1 MHRFSLEWSGSSE
14 RVLPNRWGGSCH
26 CERCWSAGLGKVSEG
41 GPVAESTSGEEHDF
55 LRILLDSRTFIRYTT
70 NMRSV
75 VGERGRRTSEQAFE
89 EINSILGQLAEDD
102 LNAVPAETM
111 GDDVI
116 ALQRIGNR
124 VQAEVL
130 RWLRWKCNLTQ
141 PAASRHV
148 DVARQLEGL
157 PLTTQAFSDGDIS
170 YTHVSLIATTA
181 KQLGDQMEAH
191 AEDILVTAAKELDPL
206 RLRRATAQL
215 RHCLQPDEVLKD
227 ANDQHERRYLYLSQT
242 FDGMFRID
250 GQLDAEG
257 GAVLETAINSVMGP
271 PTADDNRTAA
281 QRRADAWVDIARRQL
296 DIGQLPQVGGQKPH
310 LMVTVDIATLTKTP
324 GSQAAELEWAQPIPA
339 ETARRFACDCTI
351 MPVFMGAESHQVD
364 AGRTSRVIPPSMRR
378 ALIARDRHCRFPGCD
393 RPVAWTQGHHLEHW
407 ADGGPTLPFN
417 LALLCG
423 RHHHLT
429 HEGGIRLEWGA
440 DGELHA
446 IPRNQLRRHKLTQL
460 GKRTSVRS

>member
-1 MHRFSLEWSGSSE
+1 
-14 RVLPNRWGGSCH
+14 
-26 CERCWSAGLGKVSEG
+26 
-41 GPVAESTSGEEHDF
+41 
-55 LRILLDSRTFIRYTT
+55 
-70 NMRSV
+70 
-75 VGERGRRTSEQAFE
+75 
-89 EINSILGQLAEDD
+89 
-102 LNAVPAETM
+102 
-111 GDDVI
+111 
-116 ALQRIGNR
+116 
-124 VQAEVL
+124 
-130 RWLRWKCNLTQ
+130 
-141 PAASRHV
+141 
-148 DVARQLEGL
+148 
-157 PLTTQAFSDGDIS
+157 
-170 YTHVSLIATTA
+170 
-181 KQLGDQMEAH
+181 
-191 AEDILVTAAKELDPL
+191 TAAKELDPL

-310 LMVTVDIATLTKTP
+310 LMVTVDMATLTKTP

-351 MPVFMGAESHQVD
+351 TPVFMGAESHQVD

-446 IPRNQLRRHKLTQL
+446 IPP
-460 GKRTSVRS
+460 

>member
-1 MHRFSLEWSGSSE
+1 M
-14 RVLPNRWGGSCH
+14 
-26 CERCWSAGLGKVSEG
+26 SEG
-41 GPVAESTSGEEHDF
+41 GPVAESTSGEAHDF

-75 VGERGRRTSEQAFE
+75 VGERGSWTSEQAFE

-130 RWLRWKCNLTQ
+130 CRLRRFDKGQGYANTLALSAKAWLRWKCNLTQ
-141 PAASRHV
+141 PASRHV

-257 GAVLETAINSVMGP
+257 GAVLQTAINSVMGP
-271 PTADDNRTAA
+271 PAADDNRTAA
-281 QRRADAWVDIARRQL
+281 QRRADAWVEIARRQL
-296 DIGQLPQVGGQKPH
+296 DAGQLPQVGGQKPH
-310 LMVTVDIATLTKTP
+310 LMVTVDVTTLTKQH
-324 GSQAAELEWAQPIPA
+324 GSHAAELEWAQPIPA
-339 ETARRFACDCTI
+339 ETARRLACDCTVT
-351 MPVFMGAESHQVD
+351 PVFMSAESHQVD

-378 ALIARDRHCRFPGCD
+378 ALIARDKHCRFPGCD
-393 RPVAWTQGHHLEHW
+393 RPAAWTQGHHLEHW

-429 HEGGIRLEWGA
+429 HEGGIKLEWGS
-440 DGELHA
+440 DGELVA
-446 IPRNQLRRHKLTQL
+446 TLP
-460 GKRTSVRS
+460 